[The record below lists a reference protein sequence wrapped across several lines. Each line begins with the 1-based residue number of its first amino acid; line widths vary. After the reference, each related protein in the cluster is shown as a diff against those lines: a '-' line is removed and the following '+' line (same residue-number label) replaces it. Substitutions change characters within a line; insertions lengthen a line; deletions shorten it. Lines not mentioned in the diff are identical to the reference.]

1 MTIVSVHIDYHKRNY
16 LVYMVIKT
24 NNSSKNSNNLKYNI
38 TAGIKS
44 LKKYEKKKKHDKKLY
59 PRISRV

>member
-1 MTIVSVHIDYHKRNY
+1 
-16 LVYMVIKT
+16 MVIKT

-44 LKKYEKKKKHDKKLY
+44 LKKYEKKNMIKSYILGYCMFKASKIPHLTCF
-59 PRISRV
+59 I